1 MKHTASVGLA
11 LALTLALVACVDTTG
26 LTKEI
31 HKDPHPLSNP
41 NGAVIVSEFGDL
53 QCPSCRASHELVTKP
68 LLQKYGSVVR
78 FEFHHYPLR
87 SLHRYALDAA
97 EAAECAGDQ
106 GKFWEFLDLNYAE
119 QDKLSASALDT
130 WGEKLK
136 LDMPLYKRCRASHFK
151 RAAIMA
157 EYDAGEQGGVKG
169 TPTYFVN
176 GKQTPATVSDLG
188 KAIEEIVK
196 GQQKML

>member
-1 MKHTASVGLA
+1 MQKICLIACAASLF
-11 LALTLALVACVDTTG
+11 LVACVDTTG
-26 LTKEI
+26 LTHEI
-31 HKDPHPLSNP
+31 HKNPSPQSNP

-53 QCPSCRASHELVTKP
+53 QCPSCKTAHEAVTKP

-87 SLHRYALDAA
+87 SIHRYALDAA

-119 QDKLSASALDT
+119 QEKLSSSSIFDT
-130 WGEKLK
+130 WAEKLK
-136 LDMPLYKRCRASHFK
+136 LDIPLFDRCRASHFK

-176 GKQTPATVSDLG
+176 GVLTPATVGELG
-188 KAIEEIVK
+188 KAIEAIIK